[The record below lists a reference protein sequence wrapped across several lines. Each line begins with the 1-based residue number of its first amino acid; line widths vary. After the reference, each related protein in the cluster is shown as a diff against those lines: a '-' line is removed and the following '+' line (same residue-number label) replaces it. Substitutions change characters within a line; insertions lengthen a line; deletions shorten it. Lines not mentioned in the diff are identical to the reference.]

1 MKVVGV
7 TGTFGSG
14 KSLIRNLLR
23 EHFDSYHITLSTII
37 KRRLGRSVERKSLQ
51 DFGNEMRM
59 KFGPH
64 ILAEIASENLPEKEL
79 IIIDGIRNP
88 GEIEFLRKKFG
99 DDFKLIAVDAPIQL
113 RFERII
119 RRRYERVKSF
129 RQFLEI
135 DERDQ
140 GKNEPE
146 WGQQTKKCLEQADF
160 LIINDGTI
168 EDLRKKVEDIVKKI
182 KGQ

>member
-1 MKVVGV
+1 MKIVGV

-14 KSLIRNLLR
+14 KSLVRNLLK
-23 EHFDSYHITLSTII
+23 EHFDSYHIALSTVL
-37 KRRLGRSVERKSLQ
+37 KRRLGRGVERKSLQ

-59 KFGPH
+59 KFGHH
-64 ILAEIASENLPEKEL
+64 ILAEIASESLPEKEL

-88 GEIEFLRKKFG
+88 GETEFLRKKFG
-99 DDFKLIAVDAPIQL
+99 NDFKLVGIDAPIQL
-113 RFERII
+113 RFERIA
-119 RRRYERVKSF
+119 RRKYEKIKNF
-129 RQFLEI
+129 RQFLEL
-135 DERDQ
+135 DERDK

-146 WGQQTKKCLEQADF
+146 WGQQVAKCLEQADY

-168 EDLRKKVEDIVKKI
+168 EDLRKKVEHVIKEL